1 MSSIGGQ
8 PAGTMRPTLAAAA
21 LLALPCRAAA
31 AQAFVCTC
39 ACCES
44 CPTPAEDVGS
54 FPVSDCGLCSPER
67 CSAALPL
74 PVGACPPAGQ
84 PGATVSAKCTAAEDT
99 PFVTVAQYM
108 EDICLTPLDPPET
121 YILGHCY
128 TRVDAGLSTR
138 WDCAGRQAS
147 RTEWY
152 PSFGAPPPSPGC
164 VDAEGMGPLRMGAP
178 VRHALLAPHCRRRC
192 TG

>member
-1 MSSIGGQ
+1 M
-8 PAGTMRPTLAAAA
+8 
-21 LLALPCRAAA
+21 LPCATTYNESCEKILRALGNARA
-31 AQAFVCTC
+31 GNVAPANCTC

-178 VRHALLAPHCRRRC
+178 VRTPPARSHCRRRC